1 MNTKKVIYL
10 ILAAAMT
17 AVLSG
22 AVGYPVMT
30 GDGVKKISVENNDI
44 RQITC
49 KGEYLN
55 TSIIG
60 SDKINSIEM
69 YMSQKPM
76 TEEQLKNAD
85 LVQSDEVLE
94 ENMLKTDKKE
104 LQIVLKKKNKDGR
117 YLTLFTPKNMSIIV
131 TQENGD
137 LKVNNISGELLLD
150 GKSMDTAIN
159 NVSGVINYRNKSGDL
174 SVEEFEGVMDIKTF
188 SGDIDLKEITGSLS
202 VENTSGDFDLT
213 KFDGKLTSTFQVGD
227 INISSS
233 KITEAKIQNQS
244 GDVVISDVKGDKLSM
259 ESSLGDIRIKNS
271 ELDVIKIDLSAG
283 ELKLS
288 DVTGDV
294 DLEMNLGD
302 IVLDDFTL
310 PGKIDSSIE
319 VNFGEI
325 SLGFKDPASY
335 NFLKSVKDEKVGYKP
350 GMNIDDDIKICTKND
365 KCLRID
371 TNMGSIKVK

>member
-1 MNTKKVIYL
+1 
-10 ILAAAMT
+10 
-17 AVLSG
+17 
-22 AVGYPVMT
+22 
-30 GDGVKKISVENNDI
+30 
-44 RQITC
+44 
-49 KGEYLN
+49 
-55 TSIIG
+55 
-60 SDKINSIEM
+60 
-69 YMSQKPM
+69 
-76 TEEQLKNAD
+76 
-85 LVQSDEVLE
+85 
-94 ENMLKTDKKE
+94 
-104 LQIVLKKKNKDGR
+104 
-117 YLTLFTPKNMSIIV
+117 MSIIV
-131 TQENGD
+131 TLENGD

-150 GKSMDTAIN
+150 GKSMDTDISD
-159 NVSGVINYRNKSGDL
+159 VSGVINYRNKSGDL
-174 SVEEFEGVMDIKTF
+174 SVEKFEGVMDIKTF

-233 KITEAKIQNQS
+233 KITDAKIQNQS
-244 GDVVISDVKGDKLSM
+244 GDVVISDVKGDKISM
-259 ESSLGDIRIKNS
+259 ESSLGGISIKNS
-271 ELDVIKIDLSAG
+271 ELDLIKIELSAG

-288 DVTGDV
+288 DVTGDL

-310 PGKIDSSIE
+310 LGKIDSSIE

-350 GMNIDDDIKICTKND
+350 GMSMDDDIKICTKND

-371 TNMGSIKVK
+371 TNIGSIKVK